1 MSPSGAPAAVEPR
14 PGANELAALPS
25 WQQVDAESRRRETAT
40 GGYRR
45 SANASFSAKRLAGGV
60 PASLLGGGV
69 LAGIAFGAGGGLGLG
84 DATYTEIAIT
94 LAGGGIVAAIATAI
108 ALGRLPRPQRFYGAG
123 PVLLLLAFAAFAAL
137 SVIWSVQ
144 PEASWIGAG
153 HLFAYAAFFA
163 AAVALAR
170 VAPARH
176 GAVLGAIVLSSVVV
190 CTYALLTKVFPGQL
204 AAHETYARLQAP
216 YGYWIATGLTAA
228 LGVIATLW
236 AGARRDG
243 HAALRILAYPA
254 LVIELVTLM
263 LTYSRGPL
271 AALLIGIALFLLIVP
286 LRLRT
291 IALLGSATLA
301 AAAPVAFAFA
311 SHALSSED
319 VPLAARSSSG
329 HQLGVILLA
338 VLIAALL
345 AGILL
350 TYISAR
356 RPLGQRTRRRA
367 GSVLIA
373 CLCMAFIALLGGLSA
388 THRGLAGTVSHDF
401 STLTNPNAT
410 PPANT
415 PGRFTAVASVRARY
429 WKQALEVFT
438 AHPVLG
444 AGEEGYAT
452 ARLRYRTDTLEVRQA
467 HGFVVQVLAD
477 TGILGALI
485 GLALLIAWAIAAGRA
500 THPFNRHWAS
510 WRWRAL
516 RDSHGLRMPYTD
528 ERVALLAA
536 LCVVFTFGVHSFVDW
551 TWSVPGDACVALLA
565 AGWLAGRGPLG
576 ERRTTG
582 EDSRPESTRFVL
594 RASLLERRRPRSR
607 SWSRLR
613 HPGMAVIGGAAV
625 LVALLFAYTQ
635 WQPLRSAEGQ
645 EAALE
650 ALPTSAG
657 QALAQA
663 RSAVSADPLSA
674 SALYTLA
681 TVQEARGEAAA
692 AESTL
697 RRAVTAEPANP
708 QAWEN
713 LGEHDLAR
721 GNYRAALQELR
732 AAVYLNP
739 MAVAPEAQIAGSAEL
754 VALHNAYIRA
764 LRANG
769 I

>member
-1 MSPSGAPAAVEPR
+1 MSAAGAPAALEPSAQAR
-14 PGANELAALPS
+14 EHGALPI
-25 WQQVDAESRRRETAT
+25 WQGLPPEGGRWRRAAGSLRATAEP
-40 GGYRR
+40 
-45 SANASFSAKRLAGGV
+45 SARPRAGGGW
-60 PASLLGGGV
+60 PALLGAAI
-69 LAGIAFGAGGGLGLG
+69 LAGIAFGAGGGLGIG
-84 DATYTEIAIT
+84 DTTYTEIAVT
-94 LAGGGIVAAIATAI
+94 LASGTLIAALAAAV
-108 ALGRLPRPQRFYGAG
+108 ALGALPHPGRLYGIASA
-123 PVLLLLAFAAFAAL
+123 LLLGAFAAFAAL

-144 PEASWIGAG
+144 PDASWIGAG

-163 AAVALAR
+163 GALALAR
-170 VAPARH
+170 IAPARC
-176 GAVLGAIVLSSVVV
+176 GAVLGAIAISSVVV
-190 CTYALLTKVFPGQL
+190 CTYALLTKVFPGTL

-271 AALLIGIALFLLIVP
+271 AALLIGIACFILIVP

-291 IALLGSATLA
+291 IALLGCATLA
-301 AAAPVAFAFA
+301 AAVPVAFAFA
-311 SHALSSED
+311 SHALSSEHI
-319 VPLAARSSSG
+319 PLPARSRAG
-329 HQLGVILLA
+329 HELGVI
-338 VLIAALL
+338 VVAALL
-345 AGILL
+345 AALCAGVAL
-350 TYISAR
+350 TYIAAR
-356 RPLGQRTRRRA
+356 RPLSERARRQLGA
-367 GSVLIA
+367 ALVA
-373 CLCMAFIALLGGLSA
+373 CLCALLLVLLGGLSA
-388 THRGLAGTVSHDF
+388 SHRGLAGTISHDF

-429 WKQALEVFT
+429 WKEALEIFA
-438 AHPVLG
+438 AHPILG

-477 TGILGALI
+477 TGIIGALI
-485 GLALLIAWAIAAGRA
+485 CLALLVAWAAAAGRA
-500 THPFNRHWAS
+500 THPFNRRWRR

-516 RDSHGLRMPYTD
+516 RDEQGHPMPYSG
-528 ERVALLAA
+528 ERIALLSL
-536 LCVVFTFGVHSFVDW
+536 LCVVLTFGVHSFVDW
-551 TWSVPGDACVALLA
+551 TWYVPGDACVALLA
-565 AGWLAGRGPLG
+565 AAWLAGRGPLAG
-576 ERRTTG
+576 WPGGAE
-582 EDSRPESTRFVL
+582 
-594 RASLLERRRPRSR
+594 RSR
-607 SWSRLR
+607 SATATLALGSEAPAGARLRPGSRLQAGR
-613 HPGMAVIGGAAV
+613 RGAAA
-625 LVALLFAYTQ
+625 LAGATLLLALLLAYTQ

-650 ALPTSAG
+650 ALPTDQG
-657 QALAQA
+657 QALARA
-663 RSAVSADPLSA
+663 RAAVSADPLSA

-681 TVQEARGEAAA
+681 AVQEARGEAAA

-697 RRAVTAEPANP
+697 RQAVSAQPANP

-713 LGEHDLAR
+713 LGEHDLAH
-721 GNYRAALQELR
+721 GNYRAALAELR
-732 AAVYLNP
+732 AAIYLNP

-754 VALHNAYIRA
+754 VALHNAYVRA